1 MEPLI
6 TTDQIYDAV
15 EKGLIDLWNAIEP
28 TIVSLICDNIVN
40 MILVAII
47 SAALFKVWR
56 FFNFDASTKK
66 ERRVRRKIH
75 DGVDAVTSLF
85 DLFKNSK

>member
-56 FFNFDASTKK
+56 FFHFDASTKK
-66 ERRVRRKIH
+66 ERRVSRKIH

-85 DLFKNSK
+85 GLFKNSK

>member
-6 TTDQIYDAV
+6 TTDQIYDAL

-28 TIVSLICDNIVN
+28 TIVSLICDNIKN
-40 MILVAII
+40 AILVLVI
-47 SAALFKVWR
+47 SAALFRVWQ
-56 FFNFDASTKK
+56 FFHFDTSTKK